1 MFKATHTSNMT
12 VFLTIWQSNKKISC
26 VRRIKQKHIHLLKLK
41 LGFAMVFFLFASLDD
56 RYVQLCLLWVLCVIR
71 QLSVS
76 LSVLS
81 FHCLS
86 VSQLSLHCLSVCQ
99 YHNDMIVVHWL
110 VYLYHVLWLQIHF
123 FFEKLSWMCSSQDNS
138 IVIWFIVCSVSSGA
152 VLVVIFRCIFFTSN

>member
-26 VRRIKQKHIHLLKLK
+26 VKRIKQKHIHLLKLK

-86 VSQLSLHCLSVCQ
+86 VSQLSLHCLSVSIT
-99 YHNDMIVVHWL
+99 MRW
-110 VYLYHVLWLQIHF
+110 
-123 FFEKLSWMCSSQDNS
+123 SWCTDLFIYIMCYDCK
-138 IVIWFIVCSVSSGA
+138 F
-152 VLVVIFRCIFFTSN
+152 IFFSKTFLNV